1 LEPCFLAADYADYG
15 DGAIK
20 SNYLRPI
27 SEIRVICGYTIT
39 MEFARQEYLWLL
51 LVIPLLI
58 LVWGIGL
65 WHQRR
70 MRIRFGNIANLQSIS
85 RISWSGGQWIRGLL
99 FVSALALMAMGLAY
113 PRANIRELRAVP
125 MPTDVVFLLDTSP
138 SMYGRDMDPSRLGR
152 AERIIQRFIYL
163 KQPQDRYGLIEFNWT
178 SVVLSYM
185 TSDPQN
191 ILLYFDYLNQQDMP
205 EPGTN
210 VGSVL
215 TNAMRLVATERQAFG
230 VGEPA
235 GASRRTHRNVMPDA
249 GPDAKADPEAAQK
262 RRFVFV
268 LLSDGDDTAKQI
280 DKPLADVVKSGIKI
294 YAIGLGTANG
304 SYVPEEMA
312 GGLNGQV
319 VRYFQH
325 DGGARLVSHAEVRT
339 MREISEKTGGRFFRG
354 ESDKQV
360 DEAIEEILFTTRP
373 VSGFESNAIRKD
385 LYTYFLMG
393 AFACLLAGV
402 LL

>member
-1 LEPCFLAADYADYG
+1 
-15 DGAIK
+15 
-20 SNYLRPI
+20 
-27 SEIRVICGYTIT
+27 

-51 LVIPLLI
+51 VVIPLVI
-58 LVWGIGL
+58 LLWGMGI

-70 MRIRFGNIANLQSIS
+70 MRIRFGNIANLHSIS
-85 RISWSGGQWIRGLL
+85 RISWSGRQWIRGLL
-99 FVSALALMAMGLAY
+99 FVAALALMALGLAY
-113 PRANIRELRAVP
+113 PRAIVRELRAVP
-125 MPTDVVFLLDTSP
+125 TPTDLVFLLDTSP

-163 KQPQDRYGLIEFNWT
+163 KQAQDRYGLIEFNWT

-215 TNAMRLVATERQAFG
+215 TNAMRLVATEQK
-230 VGEPA
+230 VNA
-235 GASRRTHRNVMPDA
+235 GGGQTRRS
-249 GPDAKADPEAAQK
+249 
-262 RRFVFV
+262 VFV

-280 DKPLADVVKSGIKI
+280 EKPLADVIESGIKI

-304 SYVPEEMA
+304 SYVPAEMA

-319 VRYFQH
+319 VRYLQH
-325 DGGARLVSHAEVRT
+325 DGGTRLVSHAEVRT
-339 MREISEKTGGRFFRG
+339 MRDISERTGGRFFRG

-360 DEAIEEILFTTRP
+360 DQAVDEILFTARP
-373 VSGFESNAIRKD
+373 VSGFQSNAVRKD

-402 LL
+402 FL

>member
-1 LEPCFLAADYADYG
+1 
-15 DGAIK
+15 
-20 SNYLRPI
+20 
-27 SEIRVICGYTIT
+27 

-51 LVIPLLI
+51 LVIPVVIMLWGMG
-58 LVWGIGL
+58 VW
-65 WHQRR
+65 HRRR

-85 RISWSGGQWIRGLL
+85 KISWSGRQWFRGLW
-99 FVSALALMAMGLAY
+99 FVAALALMALGLAY
-113 PRANIRELRAVP
+113 PRAIVRELRAVP
-125 MPTDVVFLLDTSP
+125 TPTDLVFLLDTSP

-163 KQPQDRYGLIEFNWT
+163 KQSQDRYGLIAFNWT

-215 TNAMRLVATERQAFG
+215 TNAMRLVATEQQG
-230 VGEPA
+230 
-235 GASRRTHRNVMPDA
+235 
-249 GPDAKADPEAAQK
+249 DPEARK

-268 LLSDGDDTAKQI
+268 LLSDGDDTANQI
-280 DKPLADVVKSGIKI
+280 EKPLADVIRSGIKI

-304 SYVPEEMA
+304 SYVPVEMA

-319 VRYFQH
+319 MRYLQH
-325 DGGARLVSHAEVRT
+325 DGGTRIVSHAEVRT
-339 MREISEKTGGRFFRG
+339 MREISERTGGRFFRG
-354 ESDKQV
+354 ESDRQV
-360 DEAIEEILFTTRP
+360 DQAMEEILFTARP
-373 VSGFESNAIRKD
+373 VSGFQSNAIRKD
-385 LYTYFLMG
+385 LYIYFLMG

-402 LL
+402 FL